1 MENWGMSGNG
11 QMWAL
16 AVAVPTLRALRGLCR
31 LAWFDGGRQ
40 FRACALRSGIF
51 KSLYSY
57 NYNYCCPIKIGEGT
71 KVWLN

>member
-16 AVAVPTLRALRGLCR
+16 AVAVPILRALRGLCR

-40 FRACALRSGIF
+40 FRACALRSG
-51 KSLYSY
+51 KSRTCAS
-57 NYNYCCPIKIGEGT
+57 I
-71 KVWLN
+71 

>member
-16 AVAVPTLRALRGLCR
+16 AVAVPTLRALRGLCW

-57 NYNYCCPIKIGEGT
+57 NYNSELK
-71 KVWLN
+71 